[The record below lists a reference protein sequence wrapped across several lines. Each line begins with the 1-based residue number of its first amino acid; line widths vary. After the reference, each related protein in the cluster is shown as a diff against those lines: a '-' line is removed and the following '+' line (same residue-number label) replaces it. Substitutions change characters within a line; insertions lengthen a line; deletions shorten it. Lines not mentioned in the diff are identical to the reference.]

1 MIKLWIEDG
10 SGQVPSQ
17 GDLEDIAT
25 SYGMTSVP
33 NLADDSN
40 IWVDYES
47 DFGIPTYTVI
57 GPDME
62 ILAVDTYSTNPG
74 SWVE

>member
-40 IWVDYES
+40 IWVDYEN
-47 DFGIPTYTVI
+47 DFGIPVNALYRAYRI
-57 GPDME
+57 PKDHAG
-62 ILAVDTYSTNPG
+62 LAGRDL
-74 SWVE
+74 